1 MRRIRIYQTVSLQSG
16 QTVEL
21 DPQSAQHVAKV
32 LRLAKGDALV
42 LFNGEGGEY
51 HGIIEQI
58 GKRSTSVLLQEKVEI
73 GCESPLQ
80 IILGQCISRGDRM
93 DYAIQKSVE
102 LGVKS
107 IYPLNSQRSGV
118 HIATDRQEKKRLH
131 WQRIAI
137 SACEQCGRN
146 KVPIIQP
153 ISSLNHWIAA
163 TRTEKNFLLDPD
175 ANLTIKQ
182 LALSGEETSNQKIS
196 LLIGPEGGLSA
207 EETNLA
213 KQEAGFIA
221 LRLGPRVLRTETAA
235 VATLT
240 ALQTLWGDLA

>member
-1 MRRIRIYQTVSLQSG
+1 MRRIRIYQSVSLQCG

-32 LRLAKGDALV
+32 LRLAKDDALL

-58 GKRSTSVLLQEKVEI
+58 GKRSTRVLLQTRVEHD
-73 GCESPLQ
+73 CESPLQ

-102 LGVKS
+102 LGVNS

-118 HIATDRQEKKRLH
+118 HIAVERQQKRRLH

-137 SACEQCGRN
+137 SACEQSGRN
-146 KVPIIQP
+146 TVPVIQP
-153 ISSLNHWIAA
+153 ISSLQHWIAA
-163 TRTEKNFLLDPD
+163 TSTEKNFLLDPD
-175 ANLTIKQ
+175 ASMTIKQ
-182 LALSGEETSNQKIS
+182 LALPSEDMTTQKIS
-196 LLIGPEGGLSA
+196 LLIGPEGGLSR
-207 EETNLA
+207 EEINLA
-213 KQEAGFIA
+213 KQAGFIA

-235 VATLT
+235 VVTLT
-240 ALQTLWGDLA
+240 ALQTIWGDLA